1 MKDKFSA
8 YVFYVT
14 GNLVSLSTV
23 AGSRFLNHPVEE
35 MRMRRHGPNVTIAT
49 LMGFGHLLQMRN
61 VAGVS
66 NKSEEKVC
74 STPGPTG
81 FKGFKFNDL
90 GDGLAY
96 HQERTIGI
104 GIPSFDWDV

>member
-61 VAGVS
+61 VAGSSLKRRYAVHLALLDSKVS
-66 NKSEEKVC
+66 SLMIWVM
-74 STPGPTG
+74 
-81 FKGFKFNDL
+81 D
-90 GDGLAY
+90 
-96 HQERTIGI
+96 
-104 GIPSFDWDV
+104 